1 MIRKGQWGQQREKLS
16 DLHGMSENKSRTV
29 GGSFPR
35 LMDNNMWAKEDC
47 IGDKMGFKRSY

>member
-16 DLHGMSENKSRTV
+16 DLHGMSENKSHTV
-29 GGSFPR
+29 GGRFPR